1 MTRKHRGNQ
10 QRFVQL
16 FHWEMDNPAYR
27 DLSANAR
34 AIYTEIKRRYNGTNN
49 GFIVYSVRQA
59 ADELKIGKTTASK
72 GFIALQSHGFIV
84 AEQRGAFH
92 WKIDV
97 SGERHRPASE
107 WRLTAYHSDRAIGIE
122 SKYPTKEFMRWPEIQ
137 NTVRPQV
144 RLVSN
149 TGPYG
154 SSTSTTKN
162 KNSPHGTSM
171 RTIKDV

>member
-1 MTRKHRGNQ
+1 
-10 QRFVQL
+10 VQL

-34 AIYTEIKRRYNGTNN
+34 AIYTEIKRRYNGSNN

-59 ADELKIGKTTASK
+59 ADELGIGKTTAAN
-72 GFIALQSHGFIV
+72 ALTELETHGFIV

-97 SGERHRPASE
+97 TRERHRPASE
-107 WRLTAYHSDRAIGIE
+107 WRLTVYHSDRAIGIE

-149 TGPYG
+149 TGPY
-154 SSTSTTKN
+154 SSPSGTIKNENSPNGTST
-162 KNSPHGTSM
+162 
-171 RTIKDV
+171 RTINAV